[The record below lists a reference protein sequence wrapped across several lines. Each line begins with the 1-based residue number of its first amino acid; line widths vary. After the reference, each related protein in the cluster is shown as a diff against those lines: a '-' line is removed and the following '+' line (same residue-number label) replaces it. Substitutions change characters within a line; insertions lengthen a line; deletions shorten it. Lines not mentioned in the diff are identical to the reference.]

1 MGASNT
7 PQSNEGAQSPPELW
21 DPLVR
26 ISHWLIA
33 VAVIANG
40 LLNKPGG
47 TIHIWI
53 GWGVLALLALRFVW
67 GFLGP
72 AEARFS
78 AFPPDPRAAVSHLI
92 DLVRGSPRHYRSH
105 NPAGAIMVYA
115 LWACLVVVTGTG
127 LYMTG
132 AKSPITIAEEKA
144 AVAAGDW
151 SVLVKDDDDEKG
163 EDSKVLGEA
172 AKEVHEIAANL
183 MLVLA
188 LIHVAGVAVESRAT
202 RRNLVRPMLVGR
214 NRDK

>member
-1 MGASNT
+1 MGAQNNPKST
-7 PQSNEGAQSPPELW
+7 EGAQSPPDLW

-33 VAVIANG
+33 AAVIANG
-40 LLNKPGG
+40 LINKGGG

-53 GWGVLALLALRFVW
+53 GWGVLGLLALRFVW

-78 AFPPDPRAAVSHLI
+78 AFLPDPRAAVSHLI
-92 DLVRGSPRHYRSH
+92 DLVRGKPRHYRSH

-151 SVLVKDDDDEKG
+151 SVLVKEDDDEG
-163 EDSKVLGEA
+163 EDKSALGEA
-172 AKEVHEIAANL
+172 AEEVHEIAANL

-188 LIHVAGVAVESRAT
+188 LIHVAGVAVESRVMK
-202 RRNLVRPMLVGR
+202 RNLVRPMLVGR
-214 NRDK
+214 NREK

>member
-151 SVLVKDDDDEKG
+151 SVLVKDDDDERG

-183 MLVLA
+183 MLMLA

-214 NRDK
+214 IKDK

>member
-151 SVLVKDDDDEKG
+151 SVLVKDDDDERG

-214 NRDK
+214 IKDK

>member
-92 DLVRGSPRHYRSH
+92 DLVRGNPRHYRSH

-163 EDSKVLGEA
+163 EDSKLLGEA

-214 NRDK
+214 IKDK

>member
-132 AKSPITIAEEKA
+132 AKSPITIAEEKV

-183 MLVLA
+183 MLMLA

-214 NRDK
+214 IKDK

>member
-214 NRDK
+214 NREK

>member
-33 VAVIANG
+33 AAVIANG
-40 LLNKPGG
+40 LLNKAGG

-214 NRDK
+214 NREK

>member
-40 LLNKPGG
+40 LLNKAGG

-151 SVLVKDDDDEKG
+151 SVLVKKDDDEG
-163 EDSKVLGEA
+163 EEKSSLGEVA
-172 AKEVHEIAANL
+172 EEVHEIAANL

-188 LIHVAGVAVESRAT
+188 LIHVAGVAVESRVMK
-202 RRNLVRPMLVGR
+202 RSLVRPMLVGR
-214 NRDK
+214 NREK

>member
-78 AFPPDPRAAVSHLI
+78 SFLPDPRAAVSHLF
-92 DLVRGSPRHYRSH
+92 DLVRGKPRHYRSH

-151 SVLVKDDDDEKG
+151 SVLVKKDDDEG
-163 EDSKVLGEA
+163 EEKSSLGEA
-172 AKEVHEIAANL
+172 AEEAHEIAANL

-214 NRDK
+214 IKDK

>member
-1 MGASNT
+1 MGASNN

-214 NRDK
+214 IKDK

>member
-53 GWGVLALLALRFVW
+53 GWSVLALLALRFVW

-214 NRDK
+214 IKDK

>member
-7 PQSNEGAQSPPELW
+7 PQSTEGAQCPPELW

-67 GFLGP
+67 GFLGQ

-214 NRDK
+214 IKDK

>member
-40 LLNKPGG
+40 LLNKAGG

-72 AEARFS
+72 ADARFS

-214 NRDK
+214 NREK

>member
-214 NRDK
+214 IKDK

>member
-53 GWGVLALLALRFVW
+53 GWGVLAQLALRFVW

-214 NRDK
+214 IKDK

>member
-40 LLNKPGG
+40 LLNKAGG

-214 NRDK
+214 NREK

>member
-78 AFPPDPRAAVSHLI
+78 AFPPDPSAAVSHLI

-214 NRDK
+214 IKDK

>member
-1 MGASNT
+1 MDARNNAQLT
-7 PQSNEGAQSPPELW
+7 EGAQSPPDLW

-33 VAVIANG
+33 IAVIANG
-40 LLNKPGG
+40 LINKGGG

-53 GWGVLALLALRFVW
+53 GWGVLGLLILRFVW

-92 DLVRGSPRHYRSH
+92 DLVRGKPRHYRSH
-105 NPAGAIMVYA
+105 NPAGAMMVYA
-115 LWACLVVVTGTG
+115 LWVCLVVVTATG

-144 AVAAGDW
+144 AVASGDW
-151 SVLVKDDDDEKG
+151 SVLVKEDGEEK
-163 EDSKVLGEA
+163 EHDTVLGEA
-172 AKEVHEIAANL
+172 AEEVHEVAANL

-188 LIHVAGVAVESRAT
+188 LIHVAGVAVESRAM

-214 NRDK
+214 IKDK

>member
-183 MLVLA
+183 MLMLA

-214 NRDK
+214 IKDK

>member
-7 PQSNEGAQSPPELW
+7 PQTNEGAQSPPELW

-92 DLVRGSPRHYRSH
+92 DLVRGNPRHYRSH

-163 EDSKVLGEA
+163 EDSKLLGEA

-214 NRDK
+214 IKDK

>member
-33 VAVIANG
+33 AAVIANG
-40 LLNKPGG
+40 LLNKAGG

-53 GWGVLALLALRFVW
+53 GWGVLGLLALRFVW

-78 AFPPDPRAAVSHLI
+78 SFLPDPRAAVSHLF
-92 DLVRGSPRHYRSH
+92 DLVRGKPRHYRSH

-151 SVLVKDDDDEKG
+151 SVLVKDDDNEKG

-188 LIHVAGVAVESRAT
+188 LIHVAGVAVESRVMK
-202 RRNLVRPMLVGR
+202 RNLVRPMLVGR
-214 NRDK
+214 NREK

>member
-1 MGASNT
+1 MGVSNA

-92 DLVRGSPRHYRSH
+92 DLVRGNPRHYRSH

-214 NRDK
+214 IKDK

>member
-40 LLNKPGG
+40 LLNKAGG

-214 NRDK
+214 IKDK

>member
-1 MGASNT
+1 MGVQNN
-7 PQSNEGAQSPPELW
+7 PQSTEGAQSPPDLW

-33 VAVIANG
+33 AAVIANG
-40 LLNKPGG
+40 LINKGGG
-47 TIHIWI
+47 TIHVWI
-53 GWGVLALLALRFVW
+53 GWGVLGLLILRFVW

-92 DLVRGSPRHYRSH
+92 DLVRGKPRHYRSH
-105 NPAGAIMVYA
+105 NPAGAMMVYA

-151 SVLVKDDDDEKG
+151 SVLVKDDDG
-163 EDSKVLGEA
+163 EEEHDSALGEA
-172 AKEVHEIAANL
+172 AEEVHEVAANL
-183 MLVLA
+183 MLILA
-188 LIHVAGVAVESRAT
+188 LIHVAGVAVESRAMK
-202 RRNLVRPMLVGR
+202 RNLVRPMLVGW
-214 NRDK
+214 NRKK

>member
-40 LLNKPGG
+40 LLNKAGG

-132 AKSPITIAEEKA
+132 AKSPIRIAEEKA

-214 NRDK
+214 IKDK